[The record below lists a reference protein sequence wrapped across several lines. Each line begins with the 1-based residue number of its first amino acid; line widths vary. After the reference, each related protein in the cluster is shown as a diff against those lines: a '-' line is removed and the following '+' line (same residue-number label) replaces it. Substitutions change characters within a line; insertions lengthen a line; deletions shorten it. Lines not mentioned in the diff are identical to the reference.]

1 METAAGFVLAGGRS
15 SRMGRDKAM
24 LELSGEALLS
34 RAARVVS
41 QAAARVAIVGS
52 PDRHGQF
59 GYPVIEDLRPPGQG
73 PLAGIEAAL
82 LSPYAEEW
90 NLIVACDMPNLD
102 ADLLVRLVK
111 QAHLGSADCV
121 SAYTARGLEPLCAVY
136 NRRVAEVA
144 RRALDVGQRKIR
156 DAFADLQTVHLWVD
170 NESAVANVNTPAD
183 WRAVAGE
190 A

>member
-1 METAAGFVLAGGRS
+1 MVTAAGFVLAGGRS

-24 LELSGEALLS
+24 IEISGEALLS

-41 QAAARVAIVGS
+41 QAADTVVIVGS
-52 PDRHGQF
+52 PDRHSQF
-59 GYPVIEDLRPPGQG
+59 GYPVIEDLRRGQG

-102 ADLLVRLVK
+102 ADLLARLVK
-111 QAHLGSADCV
+111 EAHEGCPDCV
-121 SAYTARGLEPLCAVY
+121 RAYTARGIEPLCAVY
-136 NRRVAEVA
+136 NRRVGGVA
-144 RRALDVGQRKIR
+144 RRALDAGQRKIR
-156 DAFADLQTVHLWVD
+156 DAFAGLQTIHLWVD